1 MKPHAFIAMP
11 FGSKKDADGQTI
23 EFNRIHDEL
32 LRPALLKA
40 GCEVFRADEE
50 QRAGSIHKDMFQELL
65 VADLVLAELTI
76 DNPNVWYELG
86 VRHALRAR
94 GVVLVQAPRAK
105 AVFDTTGERKF
116 TYHLLDGAPDPAF
129 LQADIDAIAEMAR
142 QTLGASIKRK
152 VSPVYERLPH
162 LQEPEW
168 RSLLLAD
175 DNEFGSAYEVWR
187 GRMEVA
193 RQKQRAG
200 DILVLADETPTQAL
214 WLEAKREA
222 GNCLLSLQ
230 QYALAL
236 EQFDAA
242 LAVDPEDF
250 VSRCKR
256 IVCLGRLDRHEEA
269 HVAAQ
274 QLTDDKPTD
283 PEAWS
288 LAGRVEK
295 DRWESRWRTPDT
307 APAELRAAAEGELAS
322 LEEAITPYHQ
332 AFIANPA
339 AFYPGINSLTLHLL
353 LKHLGSEVDAT
364 VLDNLTGGVLWAC
377 LAAQKRAPKDYW
389 ARATFA
395 ELCLLVNP
403 IEAVKRE
410 FRSAVAA
417 ANGDTFAL
425 DSTRRTLTL
434 LRDLQ
439 FRPDETAAA
448 LAIMD
453 AELARQG
460 GRTRATRP
468 PRRVLLG
475 AGHMVDTPTRAEA
488 RFPSTLVPK
497 VTQAIEAA
505 LDAIGIGPDDLLLTI
520 GASGGDLIIA
530 EGCLRRGA
538 AVQLMLPQAEP
549 AFVESSIMRSVD
561 GTLWRDRYYALKAR
575 LAQPPRI
582 ASDELGPP
590 PSSVNMYERCNLW
603 LLYTALA
610 WGVERVHLLVL
621 WDGGGGDGPGG
632 TRHMVEEVKRRT
644 GQVHLVD
651 PRTL

>member
-11 FGSKKDADGQTI
+11 FGPKKDADGQTI
-23 EFNRIHDEL
+23 EFNRVHDEL

-105 AVFDTTGERKF
+105 AVFDTTGERKY
-116 TYHLLDGAPDPAF
+116 TYHLKDGAPDPAF

-142 QTLGASIKRK
+142 QTLAASIKRK

-162 LQEPEW
+162 LKEPEW

-175 DNEFGSAYEVWR
+175 DNEFGSAYEIWR

-256 IVCLGRLDRHEEA
+256 IVCLGRLDRDEEA
-269 HVAAQ
+269 HVAAH
-274 QLTDDKPTD
+274 QLTDDAPTD
-283 PEAWS
+283 PEAWA

-295 DRWESRWRTPDT
+295 DRWEARWRTPDT
-307 APAELRAAAEGELAS
+307 TPAQLRAAAEGELAS
-322 LEEAITPYHQ
+322 LEEAIAPYHQ
-332 AFIANPA
+332 AFITNPA

-353 LKHLGSEVDAT
+353 LRHLGGEVSST
-364 VLDNLTGGVLWAC
+364 VVDNLAGGVLWAC
-377 LAAQKRAPKDYW
+377 LAAQKRSPKDYW
-389 ARATFA
+389 ARATYA
-395 ELCLLVNP
+395 ELCLLLNP
-403 IEAVKRE
+403 IESVKRE
-410 FRSAVAA
+410 YRGAVAA
-417 ANGDTFAL
+417 ADGDTFAL

-434 LRDLQ
+434 LRDLE
-439 FRPDETAAA
+439 FRPEETGAA
-448 LAIMD
+448 LTIMD

-468 PRRVLLG
+468 PRVVLLG
-475 AGHMVDTPTRAEA
+475 AGHMVDAPTRAEP
-488 RFPSTLVPK
+488 RFPSALVPQA
-497 VTQAIEAA
+497 TQAIEQA

-520 GASGGDLIIA
+520 GAAGGDLLIA

-538 AVQLMLPQAEP
+538 TVQLMLPQAEP
-549 AFVESSIMRSVD
+549 AFLESSVMRSDD
-561 GTLWRDRYYALKAR
+561 GAAWRDRYYALKAQ

-582 ASDELGPP
+582 ASDELGPAP
-590 PSSVNMYERCNLW
+590 AGVNMYERCNLW

-610 WGVERVHLLVL
+610 WGVDRVRLLVL

-644 GQVHLVD
+644 GQVYLVD
-651 PRTL
+651 PRQL